1 MRMITATHVSLTAA
15 DPPAGPGNWRLL
27 TVSKSDSFVNI
38 SMFWPP
44 LPDPSSIDF
53 FPFTFI
59 WISQDRNL
67 WNYSAQSR
75 PRFYISLETPT
86 RNITIGPV
94 QDKESWT
101 APRCAAM
108 RQTGEKTR
116 TENYLVFSWQSDVYI
131 WRQNTFIHYFAHQY
145 NKYEAVRMKWT
156 KTKPRIGTIGKYAL
170 LHIHSVRQP
179 LKL

>member
-1 MRMITATHVSLTAA
+1 MVTRRCRTGLFSFTGGLQTSQLQLCSTCNPSLHITQIYTAHQHWITNADDNRKTRFSQTAA
-15 DPPAGPGNWRLL
+15 DPPVGLGNWRLL

-94 QDKESWT
+94 QDKESW
-101 APRCAAM
+101 ALRCDALWCA
-108 RQTGEKTR
+108 RPEKR
-116 TENYLVFSWQSDVYI
+116 LEQ
-131 WRQNTFIHYFAHQY
+131 
-145 NKYEAVRMKWT
+145 
-156 KTKPRIGTIGKYAL
+156 KTI
-170 LHIHSVRQP
+170 
-179 LKL
+179 